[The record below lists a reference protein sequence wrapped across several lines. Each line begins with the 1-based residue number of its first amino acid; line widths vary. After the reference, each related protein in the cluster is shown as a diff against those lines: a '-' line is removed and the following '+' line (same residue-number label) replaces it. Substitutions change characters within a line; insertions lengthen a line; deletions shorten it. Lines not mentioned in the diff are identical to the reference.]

1 MQNRVLPVVA
11 LRGLVMFPNMVL
23 NFDVGREKTI
33 AAIKS
38 AVETDGYVFMT
49 SQIEEF
55 QNEIS
60 IDNIH
65 KIGTV
70 AKIKQM
76 VKGRDGVTKVVA
88 EGIYRAASIG
98 FTDAERFVIAD
109 VEEAPL
115 LECELAPVAKEAY
128 LRNIKSL
135 FEEIVSL
142 VPRLPKEI
150 INNVRESDEPLSL
163 SEYVAAN
170 VLISPE
176 EKQKFLEEE
185 SQMKRLELIL
195 SLLDKECE
203 IIALEI
209 DINERVQSQVD
220 HNRREYFLR
229 EQLRTI
235 QNELQIQEEYED
247 EDNYVERIKALKLSP
262 DSEEKLL
269 KEVKRLQR
277 LPDNSQEAALERN
290 YLDSC
295 LDLPWNTTLKEK
307 NDIKAAAQVL
317 NADHYGLEKV
327 KKRILEFLAVK
338 QLGATASGQ
347 IICLVG
353 PPGVGKTSVA
363 ASVAR
368 ALGKKYV
375 RVALGGI
382 KDESDI
388 RGHRKT
394 YIGSMP
400 GRIIQALR
408 QAKCNNPLI
417 LLDEV
422 DKLGNDYKG
431 DPSSALLEVLD
442 PEQNKEFV
450 DHFIDIPFDLSKVM
464 FITTA
469 NDPSAIPAPLYDR
482 MDIIELSSYTRE
494 EKFNIAKR
502 HLVKKQV
509 KANGLDGNQ
518 IRISDKAI
526 YSLIDSYTKE
536 AGVRSLERRIA
547 EICRKVALDIL
558 EGNTDR
564 HSVTDKTLPKLLGPS
579 RFDIEITDEKDRVG
593 VVTGLAWTS
602 VGGETLP
609 VEVAVLKGTGKLE
622 LTGSLGDVMKE
633 SAKTALTCVRTICER
648 YGVNSDFYKES
659 DIHIHVP
666 EGAVPKDGP
675 SAGIAITTAL
685 LSAISGIKVRHD
697 VAMTGEI
704 TLTGRVLPIG
714 GLKEKTMAAY
724 RYGVK
729 TVIIP
734 SKNKKDLEDIDPT
747 VKEHI
752 NFVFADNITKVIDNA
767 FVKPVKRFD
776 VNLTDKKPMALI

>member
-1 MQNRVLPVVA
+1 MQIKVLPAVA

-60 IDNIH
+60 VDNIH
-65 KIGTV
+65 KTGTI

-88 EGIYRAASIG
+88 EGLTRAVATG
-98 FTDAERFVIAD
+98 FTDGGRFLVAD
-109 VEEAPL
+109 VVDAPL
-115 LECELAPVAKEAY
+115 TECEIAEVAREAY

-142 VPRLPKEI
+142 VPRLPKDI
-150 INNVRESDEPLSL
+150 IKNVRESDDPFWL

-176 EKQKFLEEE
+176 EKQRFLEES

-195 SLLDKECE
+195 SMLDKECE

-247 EDNYVERIKALKLSP
+247 EDNYVERIKALKLSA
-262 DSEEKLL
+262 DSEEKLM

-317 NADHYGLEKV
+317 DTDHYGLEKV

-338 QLGATASGQ
+338 QLGASASGQ

-368 ALGKKYV
+368 ALGRKYV

-400 GRIIQALR
+400 GRIIQAIR

-450 DHFIDIPFDLSKVM
+450 DHFIEIPFDLSKVM

-469 NDPSAIPAPLYDR
+469 NDAHAIPAPLYDR
-482 MDIIELSSYTRE
+482 MDIIELTSYTRE
-494 EKFNIAKR
+494 EKFNIAKK
-502 HLVKKQV
+502 HLVKKQI

-526 YSLIDSYTKE
+526 YALIDGYTRE
-536 AGVRSLERRIA
+536 AGVRSLERKIA

-558 EGNTDR
+558 EGNETR
-564 HSVTDKTLPKLLGPS
+564 HLINEKNLAQLLGPS
-579 RFDIEITDEKDRVG
+579 KFDIEIVDEKDRVG

-633 SAKTALTCVRTICER
+633 SAKTALTCVRTICEK
-648 YGVNSDFYKES
+648 YGVNLEFYKDT

-675 SAGIAITTAL
+675 SAGIAMTTAL
-685 LSAISGIKVRHD
+685 LSALSGIKVRHD

-724 RYGVK
+724 RYGIK
-729 TVIIP
+729 TVILPI
-734 SKNKKDLEDIDPT
+734 KNKKDIEEIDPT
-747 VKEHI
+747 VKENI

-767 FVKPVKRFD
+767 FVKPIKRFE
-776 VNLTDKKPMALI
+776 VGRAENKSVALI

>member
-1 MQNRVLPVVA
+1 MQIKVLPVVA

-76 VKGRDGVTKVVA
+76 VKGRDGITKVVA
-88 EGIYRAASIG
+88 EGETRAIATG
-98 FTDAERFVIAD
+98 YTDGSRFLVAD
-109 VEEAPL
+109 VIEAPL
-115 LECELAPVAKEAY
+115 TECELAPVAREAY

-150 INNVRESDEPLSL
+150 IKRVRESEDPFEL
-163 SEYVAAN
+163 SEYIAAN
-170 VLISPE
+170 VLISPD
-176 EKQKFLEEE
+176 EKQKFLEEG

-195 SLLDKECE
+195 SMLDKECE

-247 EDNYVERIKALKLSP
+247 EDNYIERIKSLKLSA

-295 LDLPWNTTLKEK
+295 LDLPWNVTLKEK

-317 NADHYGLEKV
+317 DADHYGLEKV

-338 QLGATASGQ
+338 QLGASASGQ

-363 ASVAR
+363 ASVAK
-368 ALGKKYV
+368 ALGRKYV

-469 NDPSAIPAPLYDR
+469 NDASQIPAPLYDR
-482 MDIIELSSYTRE
+482 MDIIELTSYTRE
-494 EKFNIAKR
+494 EKFNIAKK
-502 HLVKKQV
+502 HLVKKQI
-509 KANGLDGNQ
+509 KANGLDAKQ

-526 YSLIDSYTKE
+526 YALIDGYTRE
-536 AGVRSLERRIA
+536 AGVRSLERKIA

-558 EGNTDR
+558 EGNSEK
-564 HSVTDKTLPKLLGPS
+564 HLINDKNLSQLLGPS
-579 RFDIEITDEKDRVG
+579 RFDVEVVDEKDRVG

-622 LTGSLGDVMKE
+622 LTGSLGEVMKE
-633 SAKTALTCVRTICER
+633 SAKTALTCVRTLSER
-648 YGVNSDFYKES
+648 YGINPDFYKDT

-685 LSAISGIKVRHD
+685 LSALTGIKVRHD

-724 RYGVK
+724 RYGIK
-729 TVIIP
+729 TVILPI
-734 SKNKKDLEDIDPT
+734 KNQKDIEEIDST
-747 VKEHI
+747 VKENI
-752 NFVFADNITKVIDNA
+752 NFVFADNITRVIENA
-767 FVKPVKRFD
+767 LVRPSKRHD
-776 VNLTDKKPMALI
+776 VSITEKKTVALI